1 MWEEVA
7 GPRRQDSAEGG
18 ESELEEISDDEN
30 EDNGAQSNDFGCK
43 HYLRACQLQCPDP
56 ICAGAYFTCRLC
68 HDELLF

>member
-30 EDNGAQSNDFGCK
+30 EDNGA
-43 HYLRACQLQCPDP
+43 
-56 ICAGAYFTCRLC
+56 
-68 HDELLF
+68 